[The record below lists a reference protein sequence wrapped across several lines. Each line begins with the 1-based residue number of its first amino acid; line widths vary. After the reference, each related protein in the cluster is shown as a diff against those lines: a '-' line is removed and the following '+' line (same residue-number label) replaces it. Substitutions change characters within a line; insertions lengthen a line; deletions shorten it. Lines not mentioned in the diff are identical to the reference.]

1 MRDAGLVAKLRA
13 LRQAGVRLDAFYVV
27 PAEAPDDIGMYAN
40 TADRPRNRYPFEIV
54 ITGGDGDR
62 LGESDPDAPDERAG
76 ESPPETESDDE
87 SDGSGGAGECSVNGT
102 PSEDECEPDEDG
114 SKLLV

>member
-1 MRDAGLVAKLRA
+1 MRDAGLIAKLRT
-13 LRQAGVRLDAFYVV
+13 LRQPGVRLDAFYVV
-27 PAEAPDDIGMYAN
+27 PAEAPDDLDMFAN
-40 TADRPRNRYPFEIV
+40 TADKPRKQMEEVHFHSGPS
-54 ITGGDGDR
+54 DR